1 MVSQLKVSISLGGS
15 LLTRTM
21 DAASYSQYADVLRRL
36 HDGGHTVVVT
46 CGGGRPARQYI
57 SIAKDL
63 NSSRSLQDNLGI
75 LATHVNALLLI
86 AALGDA
92 ADPRVHRRADE
103 VRRHLGERI
112 LVGGGH
118 KPGSSTDYRAV
129 IFAEAICADL
139 IINATDVPGVYD
151 KNPKTNPDARK
162 LDSLS
167 YAELEIIVKAN
178 TRQAP
183 GEYGLFDLKAVGLAG
198 RLGIPLIFVDGTDPE
213 EIIRAVTG
221 GHHGSTVR

>member
-21 DAASYSQYADVLRRL
+21 DAASYSYYADVLKRL
-36 HDGGHTVVVT
+36 HDGGHTIVVT

-57 SIAKDL
+57 SIAKEL

-75 LATHVNALLLI
+75 LATHINALLLI

-103 VRRHLGERI
+103 VRRRLGERI

-118 KPGSSTDYRAV
+118 KPGSSTDYRTV
-129 IFAEAICADL
+129 IFAEAIGADL

-151 KNPKTNPDARK
+151 VNPKTNPDARK

-167 YAELEIIVKAN
+167 YAELEKIVRAN

-183 GEYGLFDLKAVGLAG
+183 GEYGLFDLKAIRLAG
-198 RLGIPLIFVDGTDPE
+198 RLGIPLVFVDGTDPE

-221 GHHGSTVR
+221 DHHGSTVR

>member
-1 MVSQLKVSISLGGS
+1 
-15 LLTRTM
+15 M
-21 DAASYSQYADVLRRL
+21 DAASYSQYANVLRRL

-63 NSSRSLQDNLGI
+63 YSSRSLQDNLGI
-75 LATHVNALLLI
+75 LATHINALLLI

-118 KPGSSTDYRAV
+118 KPGSSTDYRTV

-139 IINATDVPGVYD
+139 IINATDVPGIYD

-162 LDSLS
+162 LDTLS

-183 GEYGLFDLKAVGLAG
+183 GEYGLFDLKAVRLAG

-221 GHHGSTVR
+221 GHYGSTVR

>member
-1 MVSQLKVSISLGGS
+1 
-15 LLTRTM
+15 M
-21 DAASYSQYADVLRRL
+21 DAASYSHYADVLKRL
-36 HDGGHTVVVT
+36 HDGGHTIVVT

-57 SIAKDL
+57 SIAKEL
-63 NSSRSLQDNLGI
+63 NSSRRLQDNLGI
-75 LATHVNALLLI
+75 LATHINALLLI

-103 VRRHLGERI
+103 VRRRLGERI

-118 KPGSSTDYRAV
+118 KPGSSTDYRTV
-129 IFAEAICADL
+129 IFAEAIGADL
-139 IINATDVPGVYD
+139 IINATDVSGVYD

-167 YAELEIIVKAN
+167 YAELEKIVRAN
-178 TRQAP
+178 TCQAP
-183 GEYGLFDLKAVGLAG
+183 GEYGLFDLKAIKLAG
-198 RLGIPLIFVDGTDPE
+198 KLGVPLVFVDGTDPE

-221 GHHGSTVR
+221 DHHGSTVR